1 MTVTETVSVNGF
13 YAFASKP
20 ETFNVKNKKADMKQT
35 PAFMTIATL
44 VAVFA
49 ALSPTALVAGQGS
62 TCSSLVVGACG
73 AGYVLSRRD
82 NELCTSVPC
91 DVTTV
96 GEGDHLL
103 CCMVRRAPSPPGSCL
118 PLACFSAPAPPLP
131 RPVAELLWGEIQK
144 GQRWRNGPS

>member
-1 MTVTETVSVNGF
+1 MTVTETVESLTV
-13 YAFASKP
+13 FALTK
-20 ETFNVKNKKADMKQT
+20 TKNFNVKNKSSMKQT

-73 AGYVLSRRD
+73 AGYVFSRRD